1 MTWVIPV
8 AIGAAQI
15 QQQGVIGKT
24 NKAIQDRNAQVFKQ
38 EGDAI
43 EQQAEF
49 DVAAFAKKF
58 KKLQAEQKVAT
69 IKSGAELSG
78 TYFKILK
85 SNEREKILQDNIIRY
100 NASIGKA
107 KAYERA
113 NFATISGQVAK
124 QQSRLAQIQTA
135 SQVGATLL
143 TMNTPTGTKNA

>member
-8 AIGAAQI
+8 AIGAAQY
-15 QQQGVIGKT
+15 QEQGVIGKT
-24 NKAIQDRNAQVFKQ
+24 NQAIQNRNAQVLKQ

-58 KKLQAEQKVAT
+58 KKLQSEQKVAT

-113 NFATISGQVAK
+113 NFAIISGQVAK
-124 QQSRLAQIQTA
+124 QQARLAQIQTV

-143 TMNTPTGTKNA
+143 TMNT

>member
-15 QQQGVIGKT
+15 QQQGAIGKT
-24 NKAIQDRNAQVFKQ
+24 NQAIQNRNAQVFKQ

-49 DVAAFAKKF
+49 DVAAFAKQF

-85 SNEREKILQDNIIRY
+85 SNEREKFYKTILLDTMLVLEKLKHTKEQ
-100 NASIGKA
+100 
-107 KAYERA
+107 
-113 NFATISGQVAK
+113 
-124 QQSRLAQIQTA
+124 
-135 SQVGATLL
+135 TLL
-143 TMNTPTGTKNA
+143 QSLVKLLNNNQGLLKYKLHLK

>member
-24 NKAIQDRNAQVFKQ
+24 NQAIQNRNAQVLKQ

-49 DVAAFAKKF
+49 DVAAFAKQF

-85 SNEREKILQDNIIRY
+85 ANDREKVLQDKIIKY

-107 KAYERA
+107 QAYEQA
-113 NFATISGQVAK
+113 NFARISGQVAREQAK
-124 QQSRLAQIQTA
+124 LAQIQTA

-143 TMNTPTGTKNA
+143 TMST